1 MIRSI
6 AKFSPGV
13 STLAQSVFTGLL
25 LALLIGTSGCG
36 STKVYTA
43 KKTVVHAD
51 SVYNVSDVR
60 VFNTRTEAV
69 LADGQATDLK
79 GITKRTFNDMLDKD
93 PAIQVRQV
101 ITMDEQELVYH
112 DSTVKSWS
120 ELDRLNRQF
129 KSATT
134 SLQKFLAD
142 ERDTQLKLK

>member
-1 MIRSI
+1 MIRPI
-6 AKFSPGV
+6 AKFSPSV
-13 STLAQSVFTGLL
+13 STLPRSLATTLL
-25 LALLIGTSGCG
+25 MAVLVASSGCG

-43 KKTVVHAD
+43 KKTIVHAD

-69 LADGQATDLK
+69 LPGADATDLK
-79 GITKRTFNDMLDKD
+79 GITKKAFNEMLDKD
-93 PAIQVRQV
+93 PAIRVRQV
-101 ITMDEQELVYH
+101 IAMDDQELVYQ
-112 DSTVKSWS
+112 DTTVKSWS

-129 KSATT
+129 LSATT

>member
-6 AKFSPGV
+6 AKFSPGL
-13 STLAQSVFTGLL
+13 STLARSLFTGLL
-25 LALLIGTSGCG
+25 LALLVGASGCG

-60 VFNTRTEAV
+60 VFNTRTEA
-69 LADGQATDLK
+69 LLPGDDATDLK
-79 GITKRTFNDMLDKD
+79 GITKAAFNDMLDKD

-101 ITMDEQELVYH
+101 ITMDDQELVYQ
-112 DSTVKSWS
+112 DTTVKTWS
-120 ELDRLNRQF
+120 ELERLNRQF